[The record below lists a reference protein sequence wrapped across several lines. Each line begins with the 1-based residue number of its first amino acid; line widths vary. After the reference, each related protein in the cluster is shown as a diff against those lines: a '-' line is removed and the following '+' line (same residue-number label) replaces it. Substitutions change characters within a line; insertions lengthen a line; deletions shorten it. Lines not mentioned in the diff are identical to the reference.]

1 MALRWAAT
9 AAVMCL
15 LSACAPSTGDVS
27 VDLDEYTLEVEPAS
41 AEPGRVTFEAA
52 NVGKIEHELAVLRT
66 ALEADDLPVSDGE
79 VQTSA
84 RGLTLAGRTGRI
96 RSGRSTT
103 LGVTLRPGAYV
114 LICNV
119 PAHYQSGMRAG
130 FRVS

>member
-1 MALRWAAT
+1 MALRWVAT

-15 LSACAPSTGDVS
+15 LTACAPSRGDVS
-27 VDLDEYTLEVEPAS
+27 VVLDEYTLEAS
-41 AEPGRVTFEAA
+41 PTTSEPGRVTFDAG

-66 ALEADDLPVSDGE
+66 ALGPGDLPVKDGE

-84 RGLTLAGRTGRI
+84 RGLTLAGKTGRI
-96 RSGRSTT
+96 RSGRSSI
-103 LGVTLRPGAYV
+103 LAVTLQPGAYV

-119 PAHYQSGMRAG
+119 PAHYQSGMHAG

>member
-1 MALRWAAT
+1 MAPRWVTT

-15 LSACAPSTGDVS
+15 LFACAPSTGDVS
-27 VDLDEYTLEVEPAS
+27 VDLDEYTLEVDPAS
-41 AEPGRVTFEAA
+41 AEPGRVRFEAG

-66 ALEADDLPVSDGE
+66 ALAADDLPVKDGE
-79 VQTSA
+79 VQTSTE
-84 RGLTLAGRTGRI
+84 GLALAGKTGRI
-96 RSGRSTT
+96 RSGQSVT

-130 FRVS
+130 FGVS